1 MPPDATQ
8 NAGMRAM
15 TVRRAD
21 HPSMPVALFYPSKSP
36 AKMMRLGP
44 YAPVL
49 AFNGVPELPLKGA
62 ILLSHGSGGSQLAH
76 YNLAIQLAK
85 NGYLVAAPQHPGDN
99 WDDRS
104 LVLSDDYFSE
114 RPRQL
119 SRLLDA
125 LLIDSYWSAHIVG
138 LKIGALGHSAGG
150 FSVLALAGGMADRQQ
165 MLHHCAT
172 TIDDQLFCQLGGDPH
187 GLAKV
192 TGFEANEAER
202 VAGSASAGAS
212 VINTTLTDAD
222 ADAIDFDVRDPRIH
236 AVFAM
241 APIGLAFAPASLK
254 RLDVPLHIVTAQ
266 KDTVLTPKYHGNW
279 LRARLPQAVFE
290 EVANAGHFAFMAP
303 PLIQLNS
310 DAGDPGEDPPGFDR
324 ANYLLRLEQQVV
336 RFFDSVLLK
345 IEKARVSD
353 R

>member
-1 MPPDATQ
+1 MPIDATQ

-21 HPSMPVALFYPSKSP
+21 HPSMPVALFYPTKS
-36 AKMMRLGP
+36 ATKTMRLGP

-49 AFNGVPELPLKGA
+49 AFNGTPELPLKGV

-76 YNLAIQLAK
+76 YNLAMQLAK
-85 NGYLVAAPQHPGDN
+85 SGYLVAAPQHPGDN

-125 LLIDSYWSAHIVG
+125 LLVDSYWSAHIAG

-172 TIDDQLFCQLGGDPH
+172 TIDDQLFCQLGGDPR
-187 GLAKV
+187 GLAKG
-192 TGFEANEAER
+192 TGFEAGEAQID
-202 VAGSASAGAS
+202 AGSASDSADTFVTNAS
-212 VINTTLTDAD
+212 VP
-222 ADAIDFDVRDPRIH
+222 DAIDFDARDRRVH

-254 RLDVPLHIVTAQ
+254 RIDVPLHIVTAQ
-266 KDTVLTPKYHGNW
+266 KDKVLIPKYHGDW
-279 LRARLPQAVFE
+279 LRARLPQAGFE
-290 EVANAGHFAFMAP
+290 EVANAGHFAFMVP
-303 PLIQLNS
+303 PLIQLSS

-324 ANYLLRLEQQVV
+324 ASYLLRLEQQVV
-336 RFFDSVLLK
+336 RFFDSVL
-345 IEKARVSD
+345 R
-353 R
+353 